1 MMDGNVKNIRCVH
14 VSPRQPDGMGWVW
27 QDLIIVLWGPLF
39 SSLAGGGG
47 GHRIFSRA
55 YISQPALQLCDQVT
69 KFWPMGCKEWFV
81 FPESS

>member
-47 GHRIFSRA
+47 VIEFSAGPIFPNLHCS
-55 YISQPALQLCDQVT
+55 
-69 KFWPMGCKEWFV
+69 FV
-81 FPESS
+81 IR